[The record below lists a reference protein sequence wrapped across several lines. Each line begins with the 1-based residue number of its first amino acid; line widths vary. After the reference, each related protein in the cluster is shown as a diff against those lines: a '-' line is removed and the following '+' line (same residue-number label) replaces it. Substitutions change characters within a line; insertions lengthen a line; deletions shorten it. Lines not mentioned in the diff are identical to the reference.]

1 MQRVSSNACRRRVC
15 GLIITPVKSLI
26 LPARRLIRSR
36 CSSLKHDTIQRD
48 DGCNRR
54 GLLSVPLL
62 ALTML
67 QLAPFSVHA
76 EGEGEVAEPSLADVV
91 EPVAISEPESGS
103 QSSDSDSNAPI
114 KAQQVY
120 FDIKINDEPA
130 GRVVI
135 ELFGDAAPAGVSRFK
150 QLAVGKQGVGVSL

>member
-1 MQRVSSNACRRRVC
+1 MN
-15 GLIITPVKSLI
+15 
-26 LPARRLIRSR
+26 
-36 CSSLKHDTIQRD
+36 DTIQRD
-48 DGCNRR
+48 EGCNRR

-62 ALTML
+62 ALML

-76 EGEGEVAEPSLADVV
+76 EGEGAEPALLDVV
-91 EPVAISEPESGS
+91 EPVATSELESSS
-103 QSSDSDSNAPI
+103 QSISSESSSPI

-135 ELFGDAAPAGVSRFK
+135 EMFGDVAPAGVSRFK
-150 QLAVGKQGVGVSL
+150 QLAVGKQGVGVSLRTKMQLVYIVHLQMILKLNP